1 MEEVYMLAF
10 LGLAMIV
17 VFMYLIMSK
26 RLSAFNALTVVPVV
40 FALIGGFTDLGPM
53 MLAGLEKIAPTAI
66 MVIFAMLYFSVLI
79 DTGFFDPLVLK
90 ILKMVGGDPLKIVLG
105 TAVLSLIVALDGDG
119 TTTFLIVVT
128 AFLPLYKQLG
138 MNKLI
143 LACIP
148 SLAIGVMNLTPW
160 GGPAVQAS
168 AAVNV
173 DIMELLLPIIPSMVA
188 GGLWVLG
195 VAYFL
200 GRNERKRLGVTDIYV
215 DFNEEI
221 GATLDIGMDSSI
233 KRPKLL
239 WFNLVLT
246 ILVMAALITGFLP
259 LPALFML
266 GFSIVMIVNYPN
278 LQDQKDRLHAHSGNI
293 LTVVSM
299 IFAAGVFSGII
310 EGTGIVK
317 AIADILIAIIPD
329 SLGPRLTVIVS
340 LISMPFTFFMANAP
354 FYFGIIPVMA
364 ETASH
369 FGIGPIEIGQASL
382 LGQPLHMLSPLLGS
396 IYVLV
401 GLLGIEIGDHIRFS
415 AKYAIGT
422 TLVMTIVGILFG
434 VLSI

>member
-1 MEEVYMLAF
+1 MLAF
-10 LGLAMIV
+10 LGFAMIV

-26 RLSAFNALTVVPVV
+26 RLSAFNALTIVPVI

-53 MLAGLEKIAPTAI
+53 MLEGLEKIAPTAI
-66 MVIFAMLYFSVLI
+66 MIIFAILYFGVLI

-119 TTTFLIVVT
+119 TITYLIVVT
-128 AFLPLYKQLG
+128 AFLPLYNRLG

-148 SLAIGVMNLTPW
+148 ALAMGIMNLTPW
-160 GGPAVQAS
+160 GGPAVQA
-168 AAVNV
+168 ATAVNE
-173 DIMELLLPIIPSMVA
+173 DIIEMLIPILPSMIA
-188 GGLWVLG
+188 GGVWVLA

-200 GRNERKRLGVTDIYV
+200 GRRERKRLGVTHIDV
-215 DFNEEI
+215 DFNNEVAATLEI
-221 GATLDIGMDSSI
+221 GMESSI
-233 KRPKLL
+233 KRPKLF

-246 ILVMAALITGFLP
+246 ILVMVALIAGFLP
-259 LPALFML
+259 IPALFML
-266 GFSIVMIVNYPN
+266 GFAIVMIVNYPN
-278 LQDQKDRLHAHSGNI
+278 LQDQKDRLHAHAGNI

-317 AIADILIAIIPD
+317 AIADVLIAVIPD
-329 SLGPRLTVIVS
+329 ALGPRLNAIVA

-354 FYFGIIPVMA
+354 FYFGIIPIMA
-364 ETASH
+364 ETAAH
-369 FGIGPIEIGQASL
+369 FGIQPIEIGQASL
-382 LGQPLHMLSPLLGS
+382 LGQPLHLLSPLQGS

-401 GLLGIEIGDHIRFS
+401 GLLGIDIGDHIRFT
-415 AKYAIGT
+415 AKYALGT
-422 TLVMTIVGILFG
+422 ALVMTIVGVLIG

>member
-1 MEEVYMLAF
+1 MLAF
-10 LGLAMIV
+10 MGFAMIV

-26 RLSAFNALTVVPVV
+26 RLSAFNALTIVPVI

-53 MLAGLEKIAPTAI
+53 MMEGLEKIAPTAI
-66 MVIFAMLYFSVLI
+66 MIIFAILYFGVLI

-105 TAVLSLIVALDGDG
+105 TSVLSLIVALDGDG
-119 TTTFLIVVT
+119 TITYLIVVT
-128 AFLPLYKQLG
+128 AFLPVYDRLG

-148 SLAIGVMNLTPW
+148 ALAMGIMNLTPW
-160 GGPAVQAS
+160 GGPAVQA
-168 AAVNV
+168 ATAVNV
-173 DIMELLLPIIPSMVA
+173 DIIEMLIPILPSMIA
-188 GGLWVLG
+188 GGVWVLA

-200 GRNERKRLGVTDIYV
+200 GHRERKRLGVTNIDV
-215 DFNEEI
+215 DFNNEVA
-221 GATLDIGMDSSI
+221 ATLDIGMESSI
-233 KRPKLL
+233 KRPKLF

-246 ILVMAALITGFLP
+246 ILVMAVLIAGFLP
-259 LPALFML
+259 IPTLFML
-266 GFSIVMIVNYPN
+266 GFAIVMIVNYPN
-278 LQDQKDRLHAHSGNI
+278 LQDQKDRLHAHAGNI

-317 AIADILIAIIPD
+317 AIADVLIAVIPD
-329 SLGPRLTVIVS
+329 ELGPRLTAIVA

-354 FYFGIIPVMA
+354 FYFGIIPIMS
-364 ETASH
+364 ETAAH
-369 FGIGPIEIGQASL
+369 FGIQPIEIGQASL
-382 LGQPLHMLSPLLGS
+382 LGQPFHLLSPLQGS

-401 GLLGIEIGDHIRFS
+401 GLLGIDIGDHIRFS
-415 AKYAIGT
+415 AKYALGT
-422 TLVMTIVGILFG
+422 ALVMTIVGVLLG